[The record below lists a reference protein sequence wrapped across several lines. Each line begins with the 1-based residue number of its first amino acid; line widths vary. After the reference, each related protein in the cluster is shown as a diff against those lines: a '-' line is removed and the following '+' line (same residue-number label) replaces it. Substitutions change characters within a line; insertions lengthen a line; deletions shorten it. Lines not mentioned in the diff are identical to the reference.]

1 MSNGPNLVNNDPPVD
16 KGTMNLSELY
26 AVRSTPT
33 FAVPYY
39 DRDKG
44 RMVMN
49 EFDPMQFISDY
60 VSGEGNTELR
70 VPGLGGIARRD
81 FDIIPTRD
89 NINRLPEATRNR
101 LIAAT
106 ASRFLKDT
114 DNTSRMDYG
123 DYMNLSEEEQ
133 QNILTSNR
141 SKILEGLSNL
151 RSTSSVRADKRMGG
165 TSVNYGGR
173 NMMLD
178 VAKAIEKLG
187 INKNLA
193 RAIRSDGSRM
203 FNNSADEMI
212 NKLVNHKGYG
222 MGAKNFEKVLKEV
235 PNLKMYID
243 LSRSA
248 RRDQN

>member
-81 FDIIPTRD
+81 FNIIPTRD
-89 NINRLPEATRNR
+89 NINRLPEALRNR

-106 ASRFLKDT
+106 TSQYLKDT

-141 SKILEGLSNL
+141 SKILKGLGNL
-151 RSTSSVRADKRMGG
+151 ESTSSVRADKRRGG
-165 TSVNYGGR
+165 TDIDYGGK

-178 VAKAIEKLG
+178 VAKAIEELG
-187 INKNLA
+187 INKDLA
-193 RAIRSDGSRM
+193 TAIKSNGANM
-203 FNNSADEMI
+203 FNNNADEMI
-212 NKLVNHKGYG
+212 DKLVNHKGYG
-222 MGAKNFEKVLKEV
+222 MGAEDFQKVVNKV
-235 PNLKMYID
+235 PSLQMYIG

-248 RRDQN
+248 RKEQN